1 MAVTINAST
10 SAGLVQTA
18 DTSGVLALQTAG
30 TTAVTVDASQN
41 VGVGTASPTVKLDLS
56 STTNGVIARF
66 KGTSTYGQVVAD
78 NGSSTGGGVFVSK
91 QNGVANSYFGVEGAV
106 LGTTSSN
113 TGIYN
118 DVAGTSI
125 NFYTG
130 GSTALRFSVNSV
142 GGVKAFSTIGVG
154 NATPSTSGA
163 GITFPPVLDPSSN
176 ANTLDDYEEG
186 TWTPA
191 FAFSTSGSVTYS
203 TQAGYYRKV
212 GSLVFVECN
221 IIIASVSSPT
231 GNVTVNNLPFT
242 VSSSTENVGS
252 MAIGIVRNLVNAK
265 PDIKAYCANGS
276 TQILFP
282 VNDTIS
288 GSSELQ
294 GSDLKASTLI
304 YVSGCFITD

>member
-1 MAVTINAST
+1 MAI
-10 SAGLVQTA
+10 
-18 DTSGVLALQTAG
+18 VLDG
-30 TTAVTVDASQN
+30 T
-41 VGVGTASPTVKLDLS
+41 
-56 STTNGVIARF
+56 
-66 KGTSTYGQVVAD
+66 
-78 NGSSTGGGVFVSK
+78 
-91 QNGVANSYFGVEGAV
+91 
-106 LGTTSSN
+106 
-113 TGIYN
+113 
-118 DVAGTSI
+118 
-125 NFYTG
+125 
-130 GSTALRFSVNSV
+130 
-142 GGVKAFSTIGVG
+142 
-154 NATPSTSGA
+154 A
-163 GITFPPVLDPSSN
+163 GITTPDLTDSSLTSGRVVYAGTGGNLTGSTNLTFDGANLTCGGTVQALGTVQSSSGADLSLNANGANRDVIVKVNGTEQARFVGSTSVLSIISGIQFPATQSASSN

-191 FAFSTSGSVTYS
+191 FAFGTSGSVTYS

-242 VSSSTENVGS
+242 VSSSTENVASLSLGLTRS
-252 MAIGIVRNLVNAK
+252 LVNAK
-265 PDIKAYCANGS
+265 PDIKAYCANGT

-304 YVSGCFITD
+304 YCSGCFIAN